1 MIARGVAFYPR
12 LHLHSRPM
20 DFELQPVLRGETLVL
35 RPLRADDR
43 EALWEVARDPL
54 IWEQHPD
61 KTRFQ
66 PEGFERFFQDSLES
80 GSALVVTV
88 ASSGRIIGS
97 SRYYDWDPAQREVA
111 IGFTFLARSYW
122 GGATNGE
129 LKRLMI
135 GHAARWADRVWFHVG
150 KNNLRSQR
158 AMEKTGATAEYE
170 GMRPLNG
177 EMIPFVYYRID
188 TARRPN
194 LGRRTS

>member
-1 MIARGVAFYPR
+1 MQ
-12 LHLHSRPM
+12 
-20 DFELQPVLRGETLVL
+20 FELQPVLTGETLIV

-66 PEGFERFFQDSLES
+66 PEGFARFFQDSLDS
-80 GSALVVTV
+80 ASALVVV
-88 ASSGRIIGS
+88 EAASGRIIGS
-97 SRYYDWDPAQREVA
+97 ARYYDWDPGKREVA
-111 IGFTFLARSYW
+111 IGYTFLTRAFW

-150 KNNLRSQR
+150 KHNLRSQK
-158 AMEKTGATAEYE
+158 AMEKIGAMVEREAL
-170 GMRPLNG
+170 RPLNG
-177 EMIPFVYYRID
+177 EMVPFLYYRID
-188 TARRPN
+188 SA
-194 LGRRTS
+194 GW

>member
-1 MIARGVAFYPR
+1 MQ
-12 LHLHSRPM
+12 
-20 DFELQPVLRGETLVL
+20 FELQPVLTGETLIL

-66 PEGFERFFQDSLES
+66 PEGFARFFQDSLDCA
-80 GSALVVTV
+80 SALVVV
-88 ASSGRIIGS
+88 EAASGRIIGS
-97 SRYYDWDPAQREVA
+97 ARYYDWDPGKREVA
-111 IGFTFLARSYW
+111 IGYTFLNRSFW

-150 KNNLRSQR
+150 KHNLRSQK
-158 AMEKTGATAEYE
+158 AMEKIGALVECETL
-170 GMRPLNG
+170 RPLNG
-177 EMIPFVYYRID
+177 EMIPFLYYRID
-188 TARRPN
+188 TA
-194 LGRRTS
+194 GW